1 MLLTYSIINDI
12 MIIYNGLLYLR
23 NPKKY
28 FLGGKMYSKFF
39 KRFADVLVSL
49 MAIIILALPMAVI
62 AILVKLQDGGPA
74 IFKQERLGKDGK
86 SFYILKFRSMVLDA
100 EKGGVYSDNKDPR
113 VTKIGN
119 FLRKTSLDELPQF
132 FNILKGDM
140 SFIGPR
146 PPLTYHPWPI
156 TEYTE
161 EQFKMFDVRPGI
173 TGWAQINGRK
183 AVEWNKRI
191 ELNVWYVENISL
203 ALDIKIL
210 FKTFF
215 KVISAADNE
224 NIGATVVAKE
234 KVKTRE

>member
-1 MLLTYSIINDI
+1 
-12 MIIYNGLLYLR
+12 
-23 NPKKY
+23 
-28 FLGGKMYSKFF
+28 MYKKFF
-39 KRFADVLVSL
+39 KRLIDVSVSL
-49 MAIIILALPMAVI
+49 VAVIILALPMALI
-62 AILVKLQDGGPA
+62 ALLIKLGDGGPA
-74 IFKQERLGKDGK
+74 IFKQERLGKGGK
-86 SFYILKFRSMVLDA
+86 SFCIYKFRTMIVNA

-113 VTKIGN
+113 VTKIGHI
-119 FLRKTSLDELPQF
+119 LRKTSLDELPQF

-191 ELNVWYVENISL
+191 ELNVWYVENVSL
-203 ALDIKIL
+203 RLDIKIL
-210 FKTFF
+210 FATVL
-215 KVISAADNE
+215 KVVSNADNE
-224 NIGATVVAKE
+224 NIGATVETKE
-234 KVKTRE
+234 KEIANMKE